1 MQFLQSACLSPRG
14 GLDIPRSPGSGW
26 IWLMRIGFPE
36 LEAGAISENCW
47 SIGGD
52 HAELVHELTGNT
64 SDTLAKAPS

>member
-1 MQFLQSACLSPRG
+1 
-14 GLDIPRSPGSGW
+14 
-26 IWLMRIGFPE
+26 MRIGFPE